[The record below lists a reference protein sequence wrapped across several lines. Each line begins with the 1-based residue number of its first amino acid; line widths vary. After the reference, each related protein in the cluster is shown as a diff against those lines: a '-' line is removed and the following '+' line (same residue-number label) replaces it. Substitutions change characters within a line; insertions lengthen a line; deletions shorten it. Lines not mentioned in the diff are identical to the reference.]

1 MIEFAREIKYRLFSY
16 LESLRYKGKDNRE
29 TFQKIYENR
38 LWGNSSQQFYS
49 GPGSHDVKVVDPF
62 VKDVLAFL
70 NSLPNSPIVIDLGCG
85 DFNVGSKLFEAC
97 HLYIACDVV
106 PELIEYNKVKFV
118 NKSIDFRCVDIVK
131 DELPKGEVVIIRQ
144 VLQHLS
150 NADIALVLPKLTA
163 FKYLIITE
171 HIPVGNFVPNLDKP
185 SGLGIR
191 MHNGLKKDSGVVI
204 TEPPFNFKASSV
216 QKLQTTICDD
226 QSQLV
231 TWLFTI

>member
-1 MIEFAREIKYRLFSY
+1 
-16 LESLRYKGKDNRE
+16 
-29 TFQKIYENR
+29 
-38 LWGNSSQQFYS
+38 
-49 GPGSHDVKVVDPF
+49 
-62 VKDVLAFL
+62 
-70 NSLPNSPIVIDLGCG
+70 
-85 DFNVGSKLFEAC
+85 
-97 HLYIACDVV
+97 
-106 PELIEYNKVKFV
+106 V

-150 NADIALVLPKLTA
+150 NADIALVLPKLAA

-204 TEPPFNFKASSV
+204 TEPPFNFKAANV
-216 QKLQTTICDD
+216 QTLQTTICED
-226 QSQLV
+226 QSQVV